1 MKSLCYKQTPYLGF
15 KILQRF
21 ESVPNEI
28 LSTTVIYRDSR
39 TALPL
44 CMIWCFSRRYANP
57 LNTCI
62 GEKPPQ
68 NIQFTDIQ
76 SRSPHTRHC
85 TVHATYALLDNTQL
99 VEQHHNHKRNHKEQ
113 HTCKNRHNPFVYIAA
128 KFEQQLYFKR
138 KRCWIKSLCGQNLS
152 IQHTSIC
159 CPQLQVDTEDSFSS
173 ICDYGQY
180 LLTLSAVQS
189 ISHHSSVLTV
199 KVFL

>member
-15 KILQRF
+15 NILQRF

-57 LNTCI
+57 LNTCK
-62 GEKPPQ
+62 GEKTPPKH
-68 NIQFTDIQ
+68 
-76 SRSPHTRHC
+76 SVYRHTI
-85 TVHATYALLDNTQL
+85 L
-99 VEQHHNHKRNHKEQ
+99 VEQHHNHKQNHKEQ

-159 CPQLQVDTEDSFSS
+159 CPQLQVDTGF
-173 ICDYGQY
+173 I
-180 LLTLSAVQS
+180 
-189 ISHHSSVLTV
+189 
-199 KVFL
+199 